1 MKKILNILGLLAV
14 LLAFAS
20 CEDWL
25 DMPSESKA
33 DSSSIFETVSRAEMT
48 VVGAYAYLHTQELG
62 YQLLM
67 GTDESNSTEA
77 NSKYYMSNYDY
88 TNVTGMLNSTY
99 TSMYKAIEYSNVCI
113 KNLPNM
119 SGASESEQK
128 KINALLGESLA
139 VRAYAY
145 WNIVRYFGD
154 VPYTSTPTSEL
165 TTFSSSRVSRDTI
178 WDHCVADL
186 QRAVELLP
194 WKSEGMVA
202 TAERFT
208 KNAAYGILARVALY
222 AAGYSLRWDLNTVP
236 YDKSTVKIAKRE
248 DAARVRE

>member
-1 MKKILNILGLLAV
+1 MGIRCKLNILIDYDYEKDIEYIRAAGRIV
-14 LLAFAS
+14 GFCS

-119 SGASESEQK
+119 SGASESERRK
-128 KINALLGESLA
+128 SMRCWESL
-139 VRAYAY
+139 
-145 WNIVRYFGD
+145 
-154 VPYTSTPTSEL
+154 
-165 TTFSSSRVSRDTI
+165 
-178 WDHCVADL
+178 
-186 QRAVELLP
+186 
-194 WKSEGMVA
+194 
-202 TAERFT
+202 
-208 KNAAYGILARVALY
+208 
-222 AAGYSLRWDLNTVP
+222 
-236 YDKSTVKIAKRE
+236 
-248 DAARVRE
+248 